1 VLLPNKDEEVE
12 VEVMVVISPNVPKI
26 LFLDETYINRILMNL
41 LSNSLKFTRSGY
53 VMLSLEMDGTDLE
66 IKVKD
71 TGIGIPP
78 SFLKHL
84 FEPFSQAQTRGSQ
97 RGTGLG
103 LSIVKK
109 LVNKM
114 EGTIDVESKHAEQ
127 GYEPDETGT
136 TSIVTIPALASP
148 LSSSPKSDTQH
159 TKSTIAILRPTNARI
174 LEGLEIAWELFGYD
188 PVVVEDIEDVKYVW
202 ADFRFLQQSPDG
214 LRRLMNQE
222 KWTALIP
229 FDNQETLQRLPG
241 LLSTPH
247 FVPLQ
252 KPLTWHTFD
261 SRIALASH
269 STPNHSFSR
278 SVRFATESVT
288 ADESTPPSPDGM
300 TSKNVHILLVEDNPV
315 SPTLSLI
322 HSFTNTFKI
331 NQKLGNK
338 MLTSLGYSVLLASD
352 GDEAISQVLL
362 HDTTIEMIL
371 MDQCMPIKDGVT
383 ATREIR
389 ELEEQGK
396 MKRRHRII
404 ALTAV
409 VGTESRAQFREAG
422 ADEFLAKPL
431 SMGKLEQTLA
441 TFLRVE

>member
-1 VLLPNKDEEVE
+1 LDWSKLESDKDASCRPTSLDIRSVCESILVLLPNKDDEAE

-109 LVNKM
+109 LVHKM
-114 EGTIDVESKHAEQ
+114 EGTIDVESSHAEQ

-136 TSIVTIPALASP
+136 TSVVTIPALASS
-148 LSSSPKSDTQH
+148 LSSSPRSDIQP
-159 TKSTIAILRPTNARI
+159 TKNTIAILRPTNARI
-174 LEGLEIAWELFGYD
+174 LEGLKIAWELFGYETIIVD
-188 PVVVEDIEDVKYVW
+188 SIEDIPDSNIKYVW
-202 ADFRFLQQSPDG
+202 ADFRFLQQTPDG

-252 KPLTWHTFD
+252 RPLTWHTFD

-278 SVRFATESVT
+278 SVRFASDSVT
-288 ADESTPPSPDGM
+288 ADDATPPSPDG
-300 TSKNVHILLVEDNPV
+300 TVSKNVHILLVEDNPV
-315 SPTLSLI
+315 SAQALFPAPY
-322 HSFTNTFKI
+322 
-331 NQKLGNK
+331 
-338 MLTSLGYSVLLASD
+338 LT
-352 GDEAISQVLL
+352 
-362 HDTTIEMIL
+362 
-371 MDQCMPIKDGVT
+371 
-383 ATREIR
+383 
-389 ELEEQGK
+389 
-396 MKRRHRII
+396 
-404 ALTAV
+404 
-409 VGTESRAQFREAG
+409 
-422 ADEFLAKPL
+422 
-431 SMGKLEQTLA
+431 
-441 TFLRVE
+441 